1 MRRPI
6 GSRPAAADKSRT
18 LRRLFW
24 EVHIVQTSPQDS
36 SVMSGSPQHIQII
49 SADSAVTAPQHIQ
62 IVTDQQTGQKIQ
74 IVTAVDPT
82 STSKQQFILAS
93 PDGSTASKVIL
104 SSSEAP
110 NTKQL
115 IFTTADNIV
124 PGRIQCVISL
134 WLKYKHQTCGRRT
147 TLTLLPVLPFFQI
160 VTDAASVERLLGKAG
175 DAGRPQPVE
184 YCVVCGD
191 KASGRH
197 YGAVSCEGCKGFFKR
212 SVRKN
217 LTYSCRSN
225 QDCIVNKH
233 HRNRCQFCRLRK
245 CLEMGMKMESVQSER
260 KPIDLPREKPANCA
274 ASTEKIYI
282 RKDLRSP
289 LIATPTFITDK
300 DGSRSGLLDP
310 GMLVNIQQ
318 PLMQTDG
325 TLLLATEA
333 KAESSQGDLGT
344 LANVV
349 TSLANLNES
358 LNNGDTADIQQE
370 DQSASEITRAF
381 DTLAKALNP
390 SDGSEGRNLV
400 EGIDGAGGATIQ
412 VISRDQ
418 ATPIMEVEGPLL
430 TDTHVSFKLTMP
442 SPMPEYLNVHY
453 ICESASRLLFLSMHW
468 ARSIPAF
475 QALGQDCNTSLVR
488 ACWNE
493 LFTLGL
499 AQCSQVM
506 SLSTILAAIVNHLQ
520 SSIQDV
526 AFLDLLE
533 DKLSGDRIK
542 LVMEHIWKL
551 QEFCNSMAKLE
562 TDGYEYAYLKAIVLF
577 SPDHPGLNSTSQI
590 EKFQEK
596 AQMELQD
603 YVQKTYPE
611 DTYRLARIL
620 LRLPALRLMSSS
632 ITEELFFTGLIGN
645 VPIDSIIPYILKME
659 TAEYNSQITGTSA

>member
-1 MRRPI
+1 M
-6 GSRPAAADKSRT
+6 AT
-18 LRRLFW
+18 NV
-24 EVHIVQTSPQDS
+24 EVLAQQVVETQRVAEVQTVQTSLSESP
-36 SVMSGSPQHIQII
+36 VMTSPSQRIQII
-49 SADSAVTAPQHIQ
+49 STDSSVASPQRIQ

-74 IVTAVDPT
+74 IVTAVDSAVSP
-82 STSKQQFILAS
+82 KQQFILAS
-93 PDGSTASKVIL
+93 PDGTGAGKVIL
-104 SSSEAP
+104 ATPETSNA
-110 NTKQL
+110 KQL
-115 IFTTADNIV
+115 IFTTTDNIV
-124 PGRIQCVISL
+124 PGRIQ
-134 WLKYKHQTCGRRT
+134 
-147 TLTLLPVLPFFQI
+147 I
-160 VTDAASVERLLGKAG
+160 VTDSASVERLLGKA
-175 DAGRPQPVE
+175 DVQRPQVVE

-191 KASGRH
+191 KASEYLNSAWKNINLYFNWTMINWHVLKDSDDLIDLGRH

-225 QDCIVNKH
+225 QDCIINKH

-260 KPIDLPREKPANCA
+260 KPFDVQREKPTNCA

-289 LIATPTFITDK
+289 LIATPTFVADK
-300 DGSRSGLLDP
+300 DGTRSAGLLDP

-318 PLMQTDG
+318 PLIRDDG
-325 TLLLATEA
+325 TVLLAADSKGET
-333 KAESSQGDLGT
+333 SQGALGT

-349 TSLANLNES
+349 TSLANLSES
-358 LNNGDTADIQQE
+358 LNNGDTSEVQQE
-370 DQSASEITRAF
+370 EQSASEITRAF
-381 DTLAKALNP
+381 DTLAKALNTT
-390 SDGSEGRNLV
+390 DGTAAHNLA
-400 EGIDGAGGATIQ
+400 DGMDPTGGGNIH

-418 ATPIMEVEGPLL
+418 STPIIEVEGPLL
-430 TDTHVSFKLTMP
+430 TDTHVTFKLTMP

-499 AQCSQVM
+499 AQCAQVM

-520 SSIQDV
+520 NSIQ
-526 AFLDLLE
+526 E

-542 LVMEHIWKL
+542 QVMEHIWKL
-551 QEFCNSMAKLE
+551 QEFCNSMAKLDI
-562 TDGYEYAYLKAIVLF
+562 DGYEYAYLKAIVLF
-577 SPDHPGLNSTSQI
+577 SPDHPGLTSSTQI

-603 YVQKTYPE
+603 YVQKSYPE

-620 LRLPALRLMSSS
+620 VRLPALRLMNSS

-659 TAEYNSQITGTSA
+659 TAEYNGQITGTSA

>member
-1 MRRPI
+1 MRHITCIVRERQLRHHDHVERFSE
-6 GSRPAAADKSRT
+6 GDPACKI
-18 LRRLFW
+18 L
-24 EVHIVQTSPQDS
+24 IVGDPSGLTSPRGHPRNTWLRQIEGHFRRVELDR
-36 SVMSGSPQHIQII
+36 MSACG
-49 SADSAVTAPQHIQ
+49 

-74 IVTAVDPT
+74 IVTTVDP
-82 STSKQQFILAS
+82 SASSKQQFILTT
-93 PDGSTASKVIL
+93 PDGSGTGKVIL
-104 SSSEAP
+104 ATPE
-110 NTKQL
+110 NTNAKQL
-115 IFTTADNIV
+115 IFTTDNIV
-124 PGRIQCVISL
+124 PGRI
-134 WLKYKHQTCGRRT
+134 
-147 TLTLLPVLPFFQI
+147 QI
-160 VTDAASVERLLGKAG
+160 VTDAASVERLLGKTEV
-175 DAGRPQPVE
+175 GRPQPVE

-233 HRNRCQFCRLRK
+233 HRNRCQFCRLKK

-289 LIATPTFITDK
+289 LIATPTFIAEK
-300 DGSRSGLLDP
+300 DGSSLLDP

-318 PLMQTDG
+318 PLIQADG
-325 TLLLATEA
+325 TLLLATDA
-333 KAESSQGDLGT
+333 KVESSQGDLGT

-358 LNNGDTADIQQE
+358 LNNGDASEMQQE

-390 SDGSEGRNLV
+390 TESSSTQNLAEGT
-400 EGIDGAGGATIQ
+400 DSAGGTSIQ

-418 ATPIMEVEGPLL
+418 STPIIEVEGPLL
-430 TDTHVSFKLTMP
+430 TDTHVSFK
-442 SPMPEYLNVHY
+442 
-453 ICESASRLLFLSMHW
+453 
-468 ARSIPAF
+468 
-475 QALGQDCNTSLVR
+475 DCNTSLVR

-499 AQCSQVM
+499 AQCAQVM

-520 SSIQDV
+520 NSIQD
-526 AFLDLLE
+526 
-533 DKLSGDRIK
+533 DKLSGERIK

-562 TDGYEYAYLKAIVLF
+562 IDGYEYAYLKAIVLF
-577 SPDHPGLNSTSQI
+577 SPEIAAKLTAAVNPSYNTSSVRQNAFGCH
-590 EKFQEK
+590 KK
-596 AQMELQD
+596 G
-603 YVQKTYPE
+603 
-611 DTYRLARIL
+611 LARIL
-620 LRLPALRLMSSS
+620 MRLPALRLMSSS

-659 TAEYNSQITGTSA
+659 TAEYNSQITGTSV

>member
-1 MRRPI
+1 MATNVEGLVQHRVGTQQVAEVPRPQTY
-6 GSRPAAADKSRT
+6 RPESPGM
-18 LRRLFW
+18 
-24 EVHIVQTSPQDS
+24 TSP
-36 SVMSGSPQHIQII
+36 SPRIQII
-49 SADSAVTAPQHIQ
+49 STDSAVASPQRIQ

-74 IVTAVDPT
+74 IVTAVDA
-82 STSKQQFILAS
+82 SGSSKQQFILTS
-93 PDGSTASKVIL
+93 PDGAGTGKVIL
-104 SSSEAP
+104 ASPETSSA
-110 NTKQL
+110 KQL
-115 IFTTADNIV
+115 IFTTSDNLV
-124 PGRIQCVISL
+124 PGRIQ
-134 WLKYKHQTCGRRT
+134 
-147 TLTLLPVLPFFQI
+147 I
-160 VTDAASVERLLGKAG
+160 VTDSASVERLLGKA
-175 DAGRPQPVE
+175 DVQRPQVVE

-225 QDCIVNKH
+225 QDCVINKH
-233 HRNRCQFCRLRK
+233 HRNRCQFCRLKK

-260 KPIDLPREKPANCA
+260 KPFDVQREKPSNCA

-289 LIATPTFITDK
+289 LIATPTFVADK
-300 DGSRSGLLDP
+300 DGARQTGLLDP

-318 PLMQTDG
+318 PLIREDG
-325 TLLLATEA
+325 TVLLATDS
-333 KAESSQGDLGT
+333 KAETSQGALGT

-349 TSLANLNES
+349 TSLANLSES
-358 LNNGDTADIQQE
+358 LNNGDTSEIQPE

-381 DTLAKALNP
+381 DTLAKALTTTDSASP
-390 SDGSEGRNLV
+390 GLADGL
-400 EGIDGAGGATIQ
+400 DAGGGGSIH

-418 ATPIMEVEGPLL
+418 STPIIEVEGPLL
-430 TDTHVSFKLTMP
+430 SDTHVTFKLTMP

-499 AQCSQVM
+499 AQCAQVM

-520 SSIQDV
+520 NSIQ
-526 AFLDLLE
+526 E
-533 DKLSGDRIK
+533 DKLSGERIK
-542 LVMEHIWKL
+542 QVMEHIWKL
-551 QEFCNSMAKLE
+551 QEFCNSMAKLDI
-562 TDGYEYAYLKAIVLF
+562 DGYEYAYLKAIVLF
-577 SPDHPGLNSTSQI
+577 SPDHPGLTGTSQI

-603 YVQKTYPE
+603 YVQKTYAE
-611 DTYRLARIL
+611 DTYRQHNPLHPQDGDGGVQRPDHRSQPIVRTAQPP
-620 LRLPALRLMSSS
+620 LRR
-632 ITEELFFTGLIGN
+632 
-645 VPIDSIIPYILKME
+645 
-659 TAEYNSQITGTSA
+659 TAQRPGKRE

>member
-1 MRRPI
+1 MN
-6 GSRPAAADKSRT
+6 
-18 LRRLFW
+18 
-24 EVHIVQTSPQDS
+24 SPSQR
-36 SVMSGSPQHIQII
+36 IQII
-49 SADSAVTAPQHIQ
+49 STDSSVTSPQRIQ

-74 IVTAVDPT
+74 IVTTVD
-82 STSKQQFILAS
+82 SSVSSKQQQFILTS
-93 PDGSTASKVIL
+93 PEGTGTGKVIL
-104 SSSEAP
+104 TSPDTA
-110 NTKQL
+110 NAKQL
-115 IFTTADNIV
+115 IFATTDNIV
-124 PGRIQCVISL
+124 PSRI
-134 WLKYKHQTCGRRT
+134 
-147 TLTLLPVLPFFQI
+147 QI
-160 VTDAASVERLLGKAG
+160 VTDAASVERLLGKT
-175 DAGRPQPVE
+175 DLQRPQIIE

-212 SVRKN
+212 SVRKT
-217 LTYSCRSN
+217 LTYSCRSSQN
-225 QDCIVNKH
+225 CIVNKH
-233 HRNRCQFCRLRK
+233 HRNRCQYCRLRK

-260 KPIDLPREKPANCA
+260 KPFDVQREKPANCA

-282 RKDLRSP
+282 RKDMRSP
-289 LIATPTFITDK
+289 LIATPTFVADK
-300 DGSRSGLLDP
+300 DGGRQTGLLDP

-318 PLMQTDG
+318 PLIREDG
-325 TLLLATEA
+325 TVHLASDC
-333 KAESSQGDLGT
+333 KAETSQGALGT

-349 TSLANLNES
+349 TSLANLSES
-358 LNNGDTADIQQE
+358 FNGDTSESQEE

-381 DTLAKALNP
+381 DTLAKALNTA
-390 SDGSEGRNLV
+390 DGTANQNVADDTDDAEGGN
-400 EGIDGAGGATIQ
+400 IQ
-412 VISRDQ
+412 VISRDRV
-418 ATPIMEVEGPLL
+418 TPIIEVEGPLL
-430 TDTHVSFKLTMP
+430 TDTHVTFKLTMP

-493 LFTLGL
+493 LFSLGL

-520 SSIQDV
+520 NSMH
-526 AFLDLLE
+526 E
-533 DKLSGDRIK
+533 DKLSGDRVK
-542 LVMEHIWKL
+542 QVMEHIWKL
-551 QEFCNSMAKLE
+551 QEFCNSMAKLDI
-562 TDGYEYAYLKAIVLF
+562 DGYEYAYLKAIVLF
-577 SPDHPGLNSTSQI
+577 SPDHPGMTSTSQI
-590 EKFQEK
+590 EQFQEK

-620 LRLPALRLMSSS
+620 VRLPALRLLSSS

-659 TAEYNSQITGTSA
+659 TAEYNGQITGTTA

>member
-1 MRRPI
+1 M
-6 GSRPAAADKSRT
+6 
-18 LRRLFW
+18 
-24 EVHIVQTSPQDS
+24 TSS
-36 SVMSGSPQHIQII
+36 SQRIQII
-49 SADSAVTAPQHIQ
+49 STDSAVSTPQRIQ

-74 IVTAVDPT
+74 IVTSVDSSVSP
-82 STSKQQFILAS
+82 KQQFILAS
-93 PDGSTASKVIL
+93 PDGSGTGKVIL
-104 SSSEAP
+104 ATPESP
-110 NTKQL
+110 NSKQL
-115 IFTTADNIV
+115 IFTTENLV
-124 PGRIQCVISL
+124 PGRI
-134 WLKYKHQTCGRRT
+134 
-147 TLTLLPVLPFFQI
+147 QI
-160 VTDAASVERLLGKAG
+160 VTDAASVERLLGKSEVQ
-175 DAGRPQPVE
+175 RPQIIE

-212 SVRKN
+212 SVRKS
-217 LTYSCRSN
+217 LTYSCRSS
-225 QDCIVNKH
+225 QDCVVNKH
-233 HRNRCQFCRLRK
+233 HRNRCQFCRLKK

-260 KPIDLPREKPANCA
+260 KPFDIQREKPSNCA

-289 LIATPTFITDK
+289 LIATPTFVSDK
-300 DGSRSGLLDP
+300 DGGRQSGLLDP

-318 PLMQTDG
+318 PLVREDG
-325 TLLLATEA
+325 TVVLSADAKTEA
-333 KAESSQGDLGT
+333 SQGGLGT

-349 TSLANLNES
+349 SSLANLTES
-358 LNNGDTADIQQE
+358 ENNGDSSDAQPE
-370 DQSASEITRAF
+370 DQFSSEITRAF
-381 DTLAKALNP
+381 DTLAKALNA
-390 SDGSEGRNLV
+390 SES
-400 EGIDGAGGATIQ
+400 AGGQNQPEADGMDPAAGGNIH

-418 ATPIMEVEGPLL
+418 ATPILEVEGPLL
-430 TDTHVSFKLTMP
+430 SDTHVTFKLTMP

-475 QALGQDCNTSLVR
+475 QALGQDCNTTLVR

-520 SSIQDV
+520 NSIQE
-526 AFLDLLE
+526 AANTFIFT
-533 DKLSGDRIK
+533 DKLSSERIK
-542 LVMEHIWKL
+542 QVMEHIWKL
-551 QEFCNSMAKLE
+551 QEFCNSMTKLDI
-562 TDGYEYAYLKAIVLF
+562 DGYEYAYLKAVVLF
-577 SPDHPGLNSTSQI
+577 SPDHPGLSGTEQI
-590 EKFQEK
+590 ESFQEK

-620 LRLPALRLMSSS
+620 VRLPALRLMNSS

-659 TAEYNSQITGTSA
+659 TAEYNGQITGTSV

>member
-1 MRRPI
+1 
-6 GSRPAAADKSRT
+6 T
-18 LRRLFW
+18 
-24 EVHIVQTSPQDS
+24 
-36 SVMSGSPQHIQII
+36 
-49 SADSAVTAPQHIQ
+49 
-62 IVTDQQTGQKIQ
+62 
-74 IVTAVDPT
+74 VDPA
-82 STSKQQFILAS
+82 SVSKQQFILAAH
-93 PDGSTASKVIL
+93 DGTPAGKVIL
-104 SSSEAP
+104 ASPDSPS
-110 NTKQL
+110 TKQL
-115 IFTTADNIV
+115 IFTTAD
-124 PGRIQCVISL
+124 SL
-134 WLKYKHQTCGRRT
+134 F
-147 TLTLLPVLPFFQI
+147 VA
-160 VTDAASVERLLGKAG
+160 DAVSVERLLGKG
-175 DAGRPQPVE
+175 GEVGRPQPVE

-212 SVRKN
+212 SVRKS

-225 QDCIVNKH
+225 QDCVVNKH

-260 KPIDLPREKPANCA
+260 KPLDLPREKPANCA

-289 LIATPTFITDK
+289 LIATPTFITEK

-318 PLMQTDG
+318 PLIQADDNT
-325 TLLLATEA
+325 
-333 KAESSQGDLGT
+333 SS
-344 LANVV
+344 
-349 TSLANLNES
+349 SS
-358 LNNGDTADIQQE
+358 K
-370 DQSASEITRAF
+370 ITRAF

-390 SDGSEGRNLV
+390 NEVGEGQNLSEADCV
-400 EGIDGAGGATIQ
+400 GGATIQ

-418 ATPIMEVEGPLL
+418 VTPLIEVEGPLL

-442 SPMPEYLNVHY
+442 SPMPEFLNVHY

-475 QALGQDCNTSLVR
+475 AALGQECNTSLVR

-499 AQCSQVM
+499 AQCTQVM

-520 SSIQDV
+520 TSIQD
-526 AFLDLLE
+526 
-533 DKLSGDRIK
+533 DKLSSERVK

-551 QEFCNSMAKLE
+551 QEFCNSMVKLE

-577 SPDHPGLNSTSQI
+577 SPDHPGLNSSSQI

-603 YVQKTYPE
+603 YVQKTYPD
-611 DTYRLARIL
+611 DTYRLARTL
-620 LRLPALRLMSSS
+620 MRLPALRLMCSS

-659 TAEYNSQITGTSA
+659 TADYNSQITGPTA

>member
-1 MRRPI
+1 M
-6 GSRPAAADKSRT
+6 
-18 LRRLFW
+18 
-24 EVHIVQTSPQDS
+24 TSS
-36 SVMSGSPQHIQII
+36 SQRIQII
-49 SADSAVTAPQHIQ
+49 STDSAVSTPQRIQ

-74 IVTAVDPT
+74 IVTAVD
-82 STSKQQFILAS
+82 SSVSSKQQFILAS
-93 PDGSTASKVIL
+93 PDGSGAGKVIL
-104 SSSEAP
+104 ATPESP
-110 NTKQL
+110 NAKQL
-115 IFTTADNIV
+115 IFTTENLV
-124 PGRIQCVISL
+124 PGRI
-134 WLKYKHQTCGRRT
+134 
-147 TLTLLPVLPFFQI
+147 QI
-160 VTDAASVERLLGKAG
+160 VTDAASVERLLGKSEVQ
-175 DAGRPQPVE
+175 RPQIIE

-212 SVRKN
+212 SVRKS
-217 LTYSCRSN
+217 LTYSCRSS
-225 QDCIVNKH
+225 QDCVVNKH
-233 HRNRCQFCRLRK
+233 HRNRCQFCRLKK

-260 KPIDLPREKPANCA
+260 KPFDIQREKPSNCA

-289 LIATPTFITDK
+289 LIATPTFVSDK
-300 DGSRSGLLDP
+300 DGGRQSGLLDP

-318 PLMQTDG
+318 PLIREDG
-325 TLLLATEA
+325 TVVLSADAKTEA
-333 KAESSQGDLGT
+333 SQGGLGT

-349 TSLANLNES
+349 SSLANLTES
-358 LNNGDTADIQQE
+358 ENNGDSSDAQPE
-370 DQSASEITRAF
+370 DQFSSEITRAF

-390 SDGSEGRNLV
+390 SES
-400 EGIDGAGGATIQ
+400 AGGQNQPEADGMDPAAGGNIH

-418 ATPIMEVEGPLL
+418 ATPILEVEGPLL
-430 TDTHVSFKLTMP
+430 SDTHVTFKLTMP

-475 QALGQDCNTSLVR
+475 QALGQDCNTTLVR

-520 SSIQDV
+520 NSIQ
-526 AFLDLLE
+526 E
-533 DKLSGDRIK
+533 DKLSGERIK
-542 LVMEHIWKL
+542 QVMEHIWKL
-551 QEFCNSMAKLE
+551 QEFCNSMTKLDI
-562 TDGYEYAYLKAIVLF
+562 DGYEYAYLKAVVLF
-577 SPDHPGLNSTSQI
+577 SPDHPGLSGTEQI
-590 EKFQEK
+590 ETFQEK

-620 LRLPALRLMSSS
+620 VRLPALRLMNSS

-659 TAEYNSQITGTSA
+659 TAEYNGQITGTSV

>member
-1 MRRPI
+1 M
-6 GSRPAAADKSRT
+6 
-18 LRRLFW
+18 
-24 EVHIVQTSPQDS
+24 TSS
-36 SVMSGSPQHIQII
+36 SQRIQII
-49 SADSAVTAPQHIQ
+49 SADSAVSSPQRIQ

-74 IVTAVDPT
+74 IVTAVDSSISP
-82 STSKQQFILAS
+82 KQQFILTS
-93 PDGSTASKVIL
+93 PDGSGTGKVIL
-104 SSSEAP
+104 ATPESTS
-110 NTKQL
+110 TKQV
-115 IFTTADNIV
+115 IFTAENIV
-124 PGRIQCVISL
+124 PGRI
-134 WLKYKHQTCGRRT
+134 
-147 TLTLLPVLPFFQI
+147 QI
-160 VTDAASVERLLGKAG
+160 VTDAASVERLLGKG
-175 DAGRPQPVE
+175 DVQRPQIIE

-212 SVRKN
+212 SVRKS
-217 LTYSCRSN
+217 LTYSCRSS
-225 QDCIVNKH
+225 QDCVINKH
-233 HRNRCQFCRLRK
+233 HRNRCQFCRLKK

-260 KPIDLPREKPANCA
+260 KPFDIQREKASNCA

-289 LIATPTFITDK
+289 LIATPTFVSDK
-300 DGSRSGLLDP
+300 DGARQTGLLDP
-310 GMLVNIQQ
+310 GVLVNIQQ
-318 PLMQTDG
+318 PLIREDG
-325 TLLLATEA
+325 TVILSSDAKTEA
-333 KAESSQGDLGT
+333 SQGGLGT

-349 TSLANLNES
+349 TSLANLTES
-358 LNNGDTADIQQE
+358 LNNGDTADVHPE
-370 DQSASEITRAF
+370 DQYSSEITRAF
-381 DTLAKALNP
+381 DTLAKALNTTE
-390 SDGSEGRNLV
+390 GSPVHNLAD
-400 EGIDGAGGATIQ
+400 GIDASTGGNIHI
-412 VISRDQ
+412 ISRDQ
-418 ATPIMEVEGPLL
+418 ATPILEVEGPLL
-430 TDTHVSFKLTMP
+430 SDTHVTFKLTMP

-475 QALGQDCNTSLVR
+475 QALGQDCNTNLVR

-520 SSIQDV
+520 NSIQ
-526 AFLDLLE
+526 E

-542 LVMEHIWKL
+542 QVMEHIWKL
-551 QEFCNSMAKLE
+551 QEFCNSMTKLGI
-562 TDGYEYAYLKAIVLF
+562 DGYEYAYLKAVVLF
-577 SPDHPGLNSTSQI
+577 SPDHPGLSSTAQI

-603 YVQKTYPE
+603 YVQKTYPD

-620 LRLPALRLMSSS
+620 VRLPALRLMSSN

-659 TAEYNSQITGTSA
+659 TAEYNGQITGAGV

>member
-1 MRRPI
+1 MT
-6 GSRPAAADKSRT
+6 SS
-18 LRRLFW
+18 
-24 EVHIVQTSPQDS
+24 VHAYPDNLYRNSITSPQR
-36 SVMSGSPQHIQII
+36 
-49 SADSAVTAPQHIQ
+49 IQ
-62 IVTDQQTGQKIQ
+62 IVTDQQTAQKIQ
-74 IVTAVDPT
+74 IVTAIDSSV
-82 STSKQQFILAS
+82 SSKQQFILTS
-93 PDGSTASKVIL
+93 PDGHRTGKVIL
-104 SSSEAP
+104 AAPESP

-115 IFTTADNIV
+115 IFTTTENLV
-124 PGRIQCVISL
+124 PGRI
-134 WLKYKHQTCGRRT
+134 
-147 TLTLLPVLPFFQI
+147 QI
-160 VTDAASVERLLGKAG
+160 VTDAASVERLLGKT
-175 DAGRPQPVE
+175 DVQRPQIVE

-212 SVRKN
+212 SVRKS
-217 LTYSCRSN
+217 LTYSCRSS
-225 QDCIVNKH
+225 QDCVINKH
-233 HRNRCQFCRLRK
+233 HRNRCQFCRLKK

-260 KPIDLPREKPANCA
+260 KPFDIQREKPSNCA

-289 LIATPTFITDK
+289 LIATPTFVSDK
-300 DGSRSGLLDP
+300 EGGRQTSHLDS

-318 PLMQTDG
+318 PLIRKDG
-325 TLLLATEA
+325 TVLLP
-333 KAESSQGDLGT
+333 AESRVETSQGGLGT

-349 TSLANLNES
+349 TSLAGLTES
-358 LNNGDTADIQQE
+358 LNNEDTCDIQSE
-370 DQSASEITRAF
+370 DQFSSEITRAF
-381 DTLAKALNP
+381 DTLAKALKTKDTALGENLE
-390 SDGSEGRNLV
+390 DGMP
-400 EGIDGAGGATIQ
+400 AGGNIH

-418 ATPIMEVEGPLL
+418 ATPILEVEGPLL
-430 TDTHVSFKLTMP
+430 SDTHVTFKLTMP

-520 SSIQDV
+520 NGIQ
-526 AFLDLLE
+526 E

-542 LVMEHIWKL
+542 QVMEHIWKL
-551 QEFCNSMAKLE
+551 QEFCNSMAKLDI
-562 TDGYEYAYLKAIVLF
+562 DGYEYAYLKAVVLF
-577 SPDHPGLNSTSQI
+577 SPDHPGLSSTQQI

-611 DTYRLARIL
+611 DTYRLTRIL
-620 LRLPALRLMSSS
+620 VRLPALRLMSSS

-659 TAEYNSQITGTSA
+659 TAEYNGQITGPSA

>member
-1 MRRPI
+1 
-6 GSRPAAADKSRT
+6 
-18 LRRLFW
+18 
-24 EVHIVQTSPQDS
+24 
-36 SVMSGSPQHIQII
+36 MSGSPQRFQII
-49 SADSAVTAPQHIQ
+49 STEPSATQQRIQ

-74 IVTAVDPT
+74 IITTMDP
-82 STSKQQFILAS
+82 SSGPKQQFMLAAA
-93 PDGSTASKVIL
+93 DGSGTGKVIL
-104 SSSEAP
+104 MSPE
-110 NTKQL
+110 NQGTKQL
-115 IFTTADNIV
+115 IFTTADSLL
-124 PGRIQCVISL
+124 PGRI
-134 WLKYKHQTCGRRT
+134 
-147 TLTLLPVLPFFQI
+147 QI
-160 VTDAASVERLLGKAG
+160 VTDAASVDRLLGIAG
-175 DAGRPQPVE
+175 DVDRPQPVE
-184 YCVVCGD
+184 FCVVCGD

-225 QDCIVNKH
+225 QDCVVNKH

-245 CLEMGMKMESVQSER
+245 CLDMGMKMESVQSER
-260 KPIDLPREKPANCA
+260 KPIDLPRERPANCA

-282 RKDLRSP
+282 RKNLMSP
-289 LIATPTFITDK
+289 LIATPAFIT
-300 DGSRSGLLDP
+300 DGSRSSLLDP

-318 PLMQTDG
+318 PLIQADG
-325 TLLLATEA
+325 TLLLATDT
-333 KAESSQGDLGT
+333 KSGQGDLGT
-344 LANVV
+344 LASVV
-349 TSLANLNES
+349 TCMANLNDSLSES
-358 LNNGDTADIQQE
+358 LNNDDTSDDQQE
-370 DQSASEITRAF
+370 EQSASKITRAF

-390 SDGSEGRNLV
+390 SETGAGQNLAEGGEYV
-400 EGIDGAGGATIQ
+400 GGATIQ

-418 ATPIMEVEGPLL
+418 VTPLIEVEGPLL

-475 QALGQDCNTSLVR
+475 STLGQESNTSLVR

-499 AQCSQVM
+499 AQCAQIM
-506 SLSTILAAIVNHLQ
+506 SLSTILEAIINHLQ
-520 SSIQDV
+520 NSIQD
-526 AFLDLLE
+526 
-533 DKLSGDRIK
+533 DKVSGERVK

-551 QEFCNSMAKLE
+551 QEFCNSMVKME
-562 TDGYEYAYLKAIVLF
+562 TDSYEYAYLKAIVLF
-577 SPDHPGLNSTSQI
+577 SPDHPGLNSCSQI

-603 YVQKTYPE
+603 YVQKTYPD
-611 DTYRLARIL
+611 DTYRLTRIL
-620 LRLPALRLMSSS
+620 MRLPALRLMTSS

-659 TAEYNSQITGTSA
+659 TADYNTGPTA